1 VTPPSPRGYSASR
14 TISFA
19 TPADSTAL
27 RQDLGAALAQLSTDE
42 QTALHVCYQQG
53 LTHSEAAVV
62 LGWPIGT
69 VKTHLARSKE
79 KFRQLLATWNP
90 QP

>member
-1 VTPPSPRGYSASR
+1 
-14 TISFA
+14 
-19 TPADSTAL
+19 
-27 RQDLGAALAQLSTDE
+27 
-42 QTALHVCYQQG
+42 
-53 LTHSEAAVV
+53 VV